1 MLDRLASIIQPS
13 IDFSTLPPILRVLLL
28 TDGTVTHSLAAY
40 FAEDI
45 QVRCLSQV
53 QVGDEV
59 IEREVMLVGE
69 LSGTE
74 YAHAHSTIHA
84 HLLDPEMRRRLDSGQ
99 AGIGELLNAN
109 NRETFREITQI
120 RYCHDL
126 PDRPNPFKA
135 LASAEE
141 FTQVIARDYRIH
153 TQQRPLILITE
164 EFPVASYL
172 GLGR

>member
-74 YAHAHSTIHA
+74 YAHAHSIIHA
-84 HLLDPEMRRRLDSGQ
+84 DLLDSDMRRRLDSGQ

-126 PDRPNPFKA
+126 PDRPNPFKVLTA
-135 LASAEE
+135 G
-141 FTQVIARDYRIH
+141 TQPPQVIARDYRIH
-153 TQQRPLILITE
+153 TQQRPLILVTE

-172 GLGR
+172 GLGL

>member
-45 QVRCLSQV
+45 QVNCLSQV

-74 YAHAHSTIHA
+74 YAHAHSTIHT
-84 HLLDPEMRRRLDSGQ
+84 HLLDHEMCRRLDSGQ

-109 NRETFREITQI
+109 NRETFREITRI
-120 RYCHDL
+120 HYCHDL
-126 PDRPNPFKA
+126 PGRPNPFKA
-135 LASAEE
+135 S
-141 FTQVIARDYRIH
+141 TPGSQVIARDYRIH

-172 GLGR
+172 GLGK

>member
-45 QVRCLSQV
+45 QVNCLSQV

-74 YAHAHSTIHA
+74 YAHAHSTIHT
-84 HLLDPEMRRRLDSGQ
+84 HLLDHEMRRRLDSGQ

-109 NRETFREITQI
+109 NRETFREITRI
-120 RYCHDL
+120 HYCHDL
-126 PDRPNPFKA
+126 PGRPDPFKA
-135 LASAEE
+135 S
-141 FTQVIARDYRIH
+141 TPGSQVIARDYRIH

-172 GLGR
+172 GLGE

>member
-45 QVRCLSQV
+45 QVNCLSQV

-74 YAHAHSTIHA
+74 YAHTHSTIHT
-84 HLLDPEMRRRLDSGQ
+84 HLLDHEMRRRLDSGQ

-109 NRETFREITQI
+109 NRETFREITRI
-120 RYCHDL
+120 HYCHDL
-126 PDRPNPFKA
+126 PGRPNPFKA
-135 LASAEE
+135 S
-141 FTQVIARDYRIH
+141 TPGSQVIARDYRIH

-172 GLGR
+172 GLGK

>member
-45 QVRCLSQV
+45 QVNCLSQV

-74 YAHAHSTIHA
+74 YAHAHSTIHT
-84 HLLDPEMRRRLDSGQ
+84 HLLDHEMRRRLDSRQ

-109 NRETFREITQI
+109 NRETFREITRI
-120 RYCHDL
+120 HYCHDL
-126 PDRPNPFKA
+126 PGRPNPFKA
-135 LASAEE
+135 S
-141 FTQVIARDYRIH
+141 TPGSQVIARDYRIH

-172 GLGR
+172 GLGE